1 MQQTKTGKSILWS
14 FVDRLSSQGIQFI
27 LSIIIARRLS
37 PEDYGLVAMLSIFLA
52 IAQTFVDSGFSNALI
67 QKQNRTSLDC
77 TTVFYFNVVISI
89 LLYSLL
95 VFCAPL
101 IAKFYNEIILNEII
115 IWSGLSLIINS
126 LSTIQRTLL
135 IIDLNFKRQAIIT
148 IIAVIL
154 SGLTGVF
161 LAYTNCG
168 VWTLV
173 VQTLMYNSI
182 SCILL
187 WISSKWHPSF
197 NFSIKSFRELF
208 FFGSKILG
216 SRLLHTIYMNLY
228 SLIIGKY
235 YTANDLGLFNK
246 SSNIVSNLTSNPV
259 DLIQRVAYPIEC
271 QLQNDNKAL
280 EKKFLFFLR
289 MTCFL
294 IFPVCMLLFVLAE
307 PLVQIILTPKWIES
321 VPYIQIIG
329 VSYILY
335 PLMTMNTELL
345 NAKHRSDYSFYA
357 EIWKKLISIIILFV
371 TLPMGVKYM
380 CYGLLIY
387 QFLDVFI
394 ITRYTTKIIGSLT
407 MTRELRVIF
416 PIFIIAVIAVLPT
429 IIFNILKYSS
439 SFVLFVGGTSSI
451 LLYIFLSYYT
461 KREEIFVLF
470 DFLKSLK

>member
-14 FVDRLSSQGIQFI
+14 FVDRLSTQGIQFV
-27 LSIIIARRLS
+27 LSIIIARKLM

-67 QKQNRTSLDC
+67 QKQDRTSLDC
-77 TTVFYFNVVISI
+77 TTVFYFNVVISL
-89 LLYSLL
+89 LLYFIL
-95 VFCAPL
+95 VWCAPL
-101 IAKFYNEIILNEII
+101 IAAFYNEAILDEII
-115 IWSGLSLIINS
+115 VWSGLSLIINS
-126 LSTIQRTLL
+126 LSTVQQSLL
-135 IIDLNFKRQAIIT
+135 IIELNFRKQAIIT

-154 SGLTGVF
+154 SGFTGVF
-161 LAYTNCG
+161 LAYMNCG
-168 VWTLV
+168 VWSLV
-173 VQTLMYNSI
+173 TQTLMYNSI

-187 WISSKWHPSF
+187 WITSKWHPSF

-235 YTANDLGLFNK
+235 YTATDLGLFNK
-246 SSNIVSNLTSNPV
+246 SNTIASNFTSNPV
-259 DLIQRVAYPIEC
+259 NIIQRVAYPIEC

-280 EKKFLFFLR
+280 EEKFLIFLR

-294 IFPVCMLLFVLAE
+294 IFPVCILLFVLAD
-307 PLVQIILTPKWIES
+307 PFVQIILTPKWIES
-321 VPYIQIIG
+321 VPYIKIIG

-357 EIWKKLISIIILFV
+357 EIWKKIISIIILFL

-380 CYGLLIY
+380 CYGLFIY
-387 QFLDVFI
+387 QFVDVFI
-394 ITRYTTKIIGSLT
+394 ITRYTSKVIGSLT
-407 MTRELRVIF
+407 MTREMRILF
-416 PIFIIAVIAVLPT
+416 PIFVIAVIAVSPIL
-429 IIFNILKYSS
+429 FFYILKFSDP
-439 SFVLFVGGTSSI
+439 FILFVGGTFSI
-451 LLYIFLSYYT
+451 LLYIFLSYIT
-461 KREEIFVLF
+461 KREELLVLF
-470 DFLKSLK
+470 NFLKSLK